1 MSHYIRRLDLNAP
14 PRLEKSLGYS
24 GSSRW
29 VAWHWEPEI
38 DQLMYQDGK
47 QVGTASTTAWQ
58 VFLGHNQTQPQL
70 AEYQLD
76 RVDRHWLLL
85 DRTTRNLYVGEGKSI
100 QNLLEQPE
108 GLMLLASMDEN
119 PSALSSPNGA
129 TNQTLARF
137 QPRAVHYLVN
147 VAIIGAVVS
156 AIAALGIATWIA
168 RKPKPQPVT
177 AVPNAV
183 LYNKPLS
190 KAAPIFPNATCNS
203 GEFSG
208 YATTAFS
215 SKELNVVGV
224 YEARSDHSGSHHPT
238 GIVNVT
244 VERNQPM
251 VLALSSYEPVQWQIK
266 LAPGAKVEKII
277 LNGYHDQ
284 SVVGVD
290 GIPIEEYSYEGTG
303 TSFSDFPY
311 KWNGDRTQGVMVTQL
326 EALTGQKM
334 TSFQGCYGGTQ
345 FTLR

>member
-1 MSHYIRRLDLNAP
+1 MSQYIRRLDLNAP

-119 PSALSSPNGA
+119 PSPNGA
-129 TNQTLARF
+129 TTQTLARF

-177 AVPNAV
+177 AVPDAV

-190 KAAPIFPNATCNS
+190 PAAPIFPNAVCGS
-203 GEFSG
+203 GDFSG
-208 YATTAFS
+208 GFGSSAG
-215 SKELNVVGV
+215 SKELHVVGV
-224 YEARSDHSGSHHPT
+224 YEARSDHSGNHHPT
-238 GIVNVT
+238 GTVGVS
-244 VERNQPM
+244 VERTNQPM
-251 VLALSSYEPVQWQIK
+251 VLALSSYEPVQWQLK

-284 SVVGVD
+284 SVIGAD

-303 TSFSDFPY
+303 KSFSDFPY
-311 KWNGDRTQGVMVTQL
+311 RWKGDRTQGVMVAQL
-326 EALTGQKM
+326 EALTGQNM
-334 TSFQGCYGGTQ
+334 TSFQGCYRGTQ